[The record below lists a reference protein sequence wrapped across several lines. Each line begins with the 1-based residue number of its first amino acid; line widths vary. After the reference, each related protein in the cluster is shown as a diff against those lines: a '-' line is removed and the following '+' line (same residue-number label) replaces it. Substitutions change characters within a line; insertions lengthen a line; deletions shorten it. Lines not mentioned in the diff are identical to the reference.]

1 VDTQLTLSSV
11 LTAPALSVHD
21 GASDHVTRPD
31 TVAAALLRW
40 SLERLLALP
49 TLRQLHGR
57 ARQRPETHFSD
68 RALAVLD
75 VPYIVDGDL
84 STIPATGPLI
94 VIANHPLGALDG
106 LVLSSLLSRRRPDV
120 RLLANHWLGIVPELR
135 EQLFLVNPFG
145 GRRAADENVAP
156 TRAAVRWV
164 REGGCLCVFPAGTVS
179 HFQWRTRRVADPA
192 WSASLG
198 RLLRLTRAA
207 VVPCFID
214 GGNSWLFHGAGL
226 VHPALRT
233 ALLPREL
240 LRHRGRGVTVHVGA
254 RVRPADLTGGGVGRE
269 VGVTN
274 ALRARTDA
282 LARRRPMDE
291 RTRVRREVSD
301 VMTTQRLTPTGADG
315 LSVFWTTA
323 TQAPR
328 LLQEIG
334 RERERTFRA
343 IGEGTGRAIDLDA
356 FDRHYLHLCAWDEQ
370 RGELV
375 GAYRLRVVGDEASGA
390 NASGSTMARPD
401 HGLYTQ
407 TLFRFDERLI
417 GRLAPAIELGRAFVR
432 TPYQKDYGPLMLL
445 WRGIGQIVAQHP
457 GVRHLFGAA
466 SIGATYGEAARALM
480 LAYLRRHAFD
490 SQLAPLV
497 SACHPPRERRDARVD
512 AARLL
517 PDEPDLHALNAGVMT
532 LDPARRPIPVLLR
545 QYLKLDARV
554 LGFNVDPLFSDAID
568 ALVVVDLLRVP
579 EAVLRRYMGA
589 DLARGYVA
597 RHQPRR
603 RSA

>member
-1 VDTQLTLSSV
+1 M
-11 LTAPALSVHD
+11 PALSRHD
-21 GASDHVTRPD
+21 DAADHLARQD

-49 TLRQLHGR
+49 ALRELHRR
-57 ARQRPETHFSD
+57 ARQRPETRFSD

-75 VPYIVDGDL
+75 VPYEVDGDL

-106 LVLSSLLSRRRPDV
+106 LVLSSLLSRRRADV
-120 RLLANHWLGIVPELR
+120 RLLANHWLGAVPELR

-145 GRRAADENVAP
+145 GRRAADQNVAP
-156 TRAAVRWV
+156 VRAAVRWV
-164 REGGCLCVFPAGTVS
+164 RQGGCLCLFPAGTVS
-179 HFQWRTRRVADPA
+179 HVQWRARRIADPA
-192 WSASLG
+192 WPASLG
-198 RLLRLTRAA
+198 RLVRLTRAS
-207 VVPCFID
+207 VVPCFIE
-214 GGNSWLFHGAGL
+214 GGNSWLFHAAGF

-233 ALLPREL
+233 ARLPREL
-240 LRHRGRGVTVHVGA
+240 LRHRGRGVTVRVGA
-254 RVRPADLTGGGVGRE
+254 RVPATDLAGEEIGVA
-269 VGVTN
+269 N

-282 LARRRPMDE
+282 LARRGPIDDAA
-291 RTRVRREVSD
+291 RVRREVSD
-301 VMTTQRLTPTGADG
+301 VMATQRLTHAGADG
-315 LSVFWTTA
+315 LSVFWMTA
-323 TQAPR
+323 KQAPR

-343 IGEGTGRAIDLDA
+343 IGEGTGRALDLDA
-356 FDRHYLHLCAWDEQ
+356 FDQHYLHLCAWDER

-375 GAYRLRVVGDEASGA
+375 GAYRLRVIGDETQRA
-390 NASGSTMARPD
+390 NAPGTARPPD
-401 HGLYTQ
+401 PGLYTQ
-407 TLFRFDERLI
+407 TLFRFDNRLI
-417 GRLAPAIELGRAFVR
+417 DRLAPAIELGRAFVR
-432 TPYQKDYGPLMLL
+432 APYQKDYAPLMLL

-466 SIGATYGEAARALM
+466 SIGASYSEAARALM

-490 SQLAPLV
+490 SQLAALV
-497 SACHPPRERRDARVD
+497 SARHPLRERTDARAE

-517 PDEPDLHALNAGVMT
+517 PDEPDLHALNAGVAA
-532 LDPARRPIPVLLR
+532 LDPARKPIPVLLR
-545 QYLKLDARV
+545 QYLKLEARV

-579 EAVLRRYMGA
+579 EAALRRYMGA
-589 DLARGYVA
+589 GLARGYVA
-597 RHQPRR
+597 HHQPER